1 MHRQNK
7 YEISLT
13 LKLALDLMTAF
24 SSETGLDRFHVTCDL
39 RGGGGGGGHRRE
51 MFFPVKHLLIQPLI

>member
-1 MHRQNK
+1 MHCQNK

-39 RGGGGGGGHRRE
+39 RGGGWHRRE